1 MQGPGVH
8 SGWARLGAGGCA
20 SPPEKQLALQSAS
33 VPLLSASKLL
43 QAVLF
48 DRCLSYISTAVHFDL
63 CSREAAEPP
72 SQSEEQLLEGLKA
85 LLLCGGCC
93 SSPGSSA
100 GLPNSGNTKLSSE
113 PFHRRACQSGETT
126 NNCGKSRVP

>member
-1 MQGPGVH
+1 MGASVQGPGVH

-20 SPPEKQLALQSAS
+20 SRPEKQLALQSAS

-85 LLLCGGCC
+85 LLLLRRLLLLPWLL
-93 SSPGSSA
+93 S
-100 GLPNSGNTKLSSE
+100 GL
-113 PFHRRACQSGETT
+113 A
-126 NNCGKSRVP
+126 

>member
-33 VPLLSASKLL
+33 VPLLSAAKLL

-48 DRCLSYISTAVHFDL
+48 DRCLSYISPAVHLDL
-63 CSREAAEPP
+63 CSRDAAEPP

-85 LLLCGGCC
+85 LLLLRRLLLL
-93 SSPGSSA
+93 PGLLS
-100 GLPNSGNTKLSSE
+100 GL
-113 PFHRRACQSGETT
+113 A
-126 NNCGKSRVP
+126 